1 MTGGIYD
8 EGRRGWLND
17 LSKNPAARN
26 EYKRGQW
33 NHLKMQAIGDSIKTR
48 LNGMPAADLIDDMTE
63 TGFITLQVHSLK
75 TREPLQVRW
84 KDIKIKV

>member
-26 EYKRGQW
+26 EYKRDQW
-33 NHLKMQAIGDSIKTR
+33 NHLKIQAICDSIKTR
-48 LNGMPAADLIDDMTE
+48 LNDVPAADLIDDMTA
-63 TGFITLQVHSLK
+63 TGFIALQVHSVK
-75 TREPLQVRW
+75 TR
-84 KDIKIKV
+84 